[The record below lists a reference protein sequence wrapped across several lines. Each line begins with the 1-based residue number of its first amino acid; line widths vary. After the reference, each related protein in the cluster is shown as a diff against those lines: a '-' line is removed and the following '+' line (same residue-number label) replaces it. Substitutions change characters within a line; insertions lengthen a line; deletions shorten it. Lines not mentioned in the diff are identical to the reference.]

1 MIILEKMYKN
11 EPKSD
16 QEKNL
21 TKAFKKFD
29 KNNDGLIDLEHFKE
43 KMTKTG
49 EKLTTDEFKDLISH
63 INIKRD
69 GKIDMN
75 GKYYYYYSIIL
86 LCNYNFYMFLIE
98 FIRLFAQ
105 Q

>member
-11 EPKSD
+11 EPKPEH
-16 QEKNL
+16 EKSL

-49 EKLTTDEFKDLISH
+49 EKLTAEEFKDLISK
-63 INIKRD
+63 INTRRD

-75 GKYYYYYSIIL
+75 GKYYIIQ
-86 LCNYNFYMFLIE
+86 LC
-98 FIRLFAQ
+98 
-105 Q
+105 